1 MSDIFS
7 IDHDDAFD
15 LGFNSL
21 LTIGKYKGCTVREVL
36 EDFNDP
42 GILDYYRS
50 NGILSFT
57 ADVNREIDDE
67 LSVIQSRRKFY
78 DTGVYDQDYGG
89 IF

>member
-21 LTIGKYKGCTVREVL
+21 LTIGKWKGCTVREVL
-36 EDFNDP
+36 EDINDP

-67 LSVIQSRRKFY
+67 LVIMDEPVRGDF
-78 DTGVYDQDYGG
+78 DYNLD
-89 IF
+89 